1 MTLEGRVR
9 DEAPTIVVG
18 AGLAGLACARA
29 LVDAGT
35 PVYVLEAADEVGGRV
50 RTDRRDGYRLDRGF
64 QVLFTAYPAARR
76 WLDLAQLDLRPFD
89 PGAAIRYG
97 SGWAILGDPRR
108 DPGALLPS
116 LATTV
121 VGLGDKLRTFALAAR
136 LATRDWD
143 GVRAITGE
151 DRPTLDYLRACGFS
165 AAYIDRFIR
174 PFYGGIALDRTLA
187 TSARV
192 FAFTFRMLATGDIV
206 VPAEGMGAIA
216 RQLAAGLPPGVLQ
229 TGVRVRALLREGGRV
244 VGVQTAG
251 GEIRGARVVVTT
263 ASAEAAALTGLPL
276 PTTGI
281 GTTAVYFGS
290 ATPLVGHKKILLDPE
305 PGAFINNAVQLSNIA
320 PEYAPPGRHLFSC
333 SVLGVPDL
341 PDEAIVDRCR
351 ATLAG
356 WFGVTATA
364 PERLIALGVTRVPFA
379 QFAQPAGVHDT
390 LPRNTTAL
398 PGLFLAGEYTED
410 SSINGSLRSGEGAA
424 GAALGER
431 RRTRVL

>member
-1 MTLEGRVR
+1 MTLEARVR

-29 LVDAGT
+29 LLDAGA
-35 PVYVLEAADEVGGRV
+35 PVRVLEAAAVVGGRV
-50 RTDRRDGYRLDRGF
+50 RTDLREGYRLDRGF
-64 QVLFTAYPAARR
+64 QVLFTAYPAVRR
-76 WLDLAQLDLRPFD
+76 WLDLSQLDLRPFE

-97 SGWAILGDPRR
+97 GGWAILGDPRR
-108 DPGALLPS
+108 DPGALLPA
-116 LATTV
+116 LTTTV
-121 VGLGDKLRTFALAAR
+121 VGLGDKLRTLALAGR

-165 AAYIDRFIR
+165 EGYIDRFIR
-174 PFYGGIALDRTLA
+174 PFYGGIYLDRSLA

-206 VPAEGMGAIA
+206 VPAEGIGAIA
-216 RQLAAGLPPGVLQ
+216 RQLAAGLPPGMLQ

-244 VGVQTAG
+244 VGVQTDNGAV
-251 GEIRGARVVVTT
+251 RGARVVVAT
-263 ASAEAAALTGLPL
+263 ASTEAAALTGLPL
-276 PTTGI
+276 PTAGI
-281 GTTAVYFGS
+281 GTMAVYFGS
-290 ATPLVGHKKILLDPE
+290 SAPLVGHKKILLDPA

-320 PEYAPPGRHLFSC
+320 PEYAPPGRHLLAC
-333 SVLGVPDL
+333 SVLGSPDL
-341 PDEAIVDRCR
+341 PDEAIIARCR
-351 ATLAG
+351 ETLAG
-356 WFGVTATA
+356 WFGLSATT
-364 PERLIALGVTRVPFA
+364 PERLSALGVARVPFA

-390 LPRNTTAL
+390 LPRNRTAI

-431 RRTRVL
+431 RRASI